1 MIKKKIQFISVLF
14 LFSIFFLTC
23 CSSKPDKMK
32 YSKTADFILKNGIV
46 ITIDKKMKIAE
57 SVAIKDNKI
66 IFCGSNIRALRYNG
80 DKTKIFDMTGKTI
93 IPGLHDAHLHFKSGA
108 ESITKNLSLR
118 FLNMEQI
125 QKKIKEAID
134 SSPPHAVIRAFRFN
148 QVYFK
153 NKKWPTRY
161 DLDKISPDNP
171 VIISRVDGHTL
182 WVNSKVLSMCDIS
195 KNTKDPYGGEI
206 QRFKDGTP
214 TGILKENAEDL
225 VKDIKGPK
233 MVLPGEPQKSP
244 IESAIVYANQLGLTS
259 VTTSGDLN
267 LIKKLNDLR
276 KKGKLYLRFNVWL
289 PIKKTKQYL
298 KKGIKFNDGND
309 FVKVSFLKIYS
320 DGTIGSSTAAMFD
333 PYIHNHKSRG
343 ILIHP
348 INKLNQ
354 FIENAHKNNWQV
366 GIHAIGNRAAYLTL
380 NAIEKAQKKYGIKN
394 LRHRIEHSQF
404 VRDSDLFRYKK
415 LGVIPSMQPTHCTT
429 DLLVVE
435 DRIGKEYA
443 KQGYRWNSFV
453 KTGSILAFGTDWP
466 IEPLDPRR
474 GLYSAIERK
483 NIENGQNKEEWFP
496 EEDISIIEAIKSY
509 TFGSAY
515 ASFNEHR
522 IGSIEK
528 GKLADLTVFDGNL
541 LEIAKSNQRKI
552 LSIQIYMTIVNGKI
566 VYKK

>member
-1 MIKKKIQFISVLF
+1 
-14 LFSIFFLTC
+14 
-23 CSSKPDKMK
+23 
-32 YSKTADFILKNGIV
+32 
-46 ITIDKKMKIAE
+46 
-57 SVAIKDNKI
+57 
-66 IFCGSNIRALRYNG
+66 
-80 DKTKIFDMTGKTI
+80 
-93 IPGLHDAHLHFKSGA
+93 
-108 ESITKNLSLR
+108 
-118 FLNMEQI
+118 
-125 QKKIKEAID
+125 
-134 SSPPHAVIRAFRFN
+134 
-148 QVYFK
+148 
-153 NKKWPTRY
+153 
-161 DLDKISPDNP
+161 
-171 VIISRVDGHTL
+171 
-182 WVNSKVLSMCDIS
+182 
-195 KNTKDPYGGEI
+195 
-206 QRFKDGTP
+206 
-214 TGILKENAEDL
+214 
-225 VKDIKGPK
+225 
-233 MVLPGEPQKSP
+233 
-244 IESAIVYANQLGLTS
+244 
-259 VTTSGDLN
+259 
-267 LIKKLNDLR
+267 
-276 KKGKLYLRFNVWL
+276 
-289 PIKKTKQYL
+289 
-298 KKGIKFNDGND
+298 
-309 FVKVSFLKIYS
+309 
-320 DGTIGSSTAAMFD
+320 
-333 PYIHNHKSRG
+333 
-343 ILIHP
+343 
-348 INKLNQ
+348 
-354 FIENAHKNNWQV
+354 
-366 GIHAIGNRAAYLTL
+366 
-380 NAIEKAQKKYGIKN
+380 
-394 LRHRIEHSQF
+394 

>member
-1 MIKKKIQFISVLF
+1 MIKKTIKLILVLL
-14 LFSIFFLTC
+14 LFPIFFLTN

-32 YSKTADFILKNGIV
+32 YSKTADLILKNGIV
-46 ITIDKKMKIAE
+46 VTIDKKMRIVE
-57 SVAIKDNKI
+57 SVAIENNKI
-66 IFCGSNIRALRYNG
+66 IFYGSNIRALHYKS
-80 DKTKIFDMTGKTI
+80 DKTKILDMTGKTI
-93 IPGLHDAHLHFKSGA
+93 IPGLHDAHLHFESGA

-118 FLNMEQI
+118 FLNLEQI
-125 QKKIKEAID
+125 QKKIKEAVD

-153 NKKWPTRY
+153 NKEWPTKY
-161 DLDKISPDNP
+161 DLDKISPENP

-214 TGILKENAEDL
+214 TGILKENAEDF

-233 MVLPGEPQKSP
+233 MVLSAELQKSP
-244 IESAIVYANQLGLTS
+244 IEAAIAYANQLGLTS

-267 LIKKLNDLR
+267 LIKRLNNLR

-298 KKGIKFNDGND
+298 KKGIKFNNGND

-320 DGTIGSSTAAMFD
+320 DGTIGSSTAAMFE
-333 PYIHNHKSRG
+333 PYIHNPDSRG

-366 GIHAIGNRAAYLTL
+366 GIHAIGNRAVYLTL

-415 LGVIPSMQPTHCTT
+415 LGVISSMQPTHCTT

-435 DRIGKEYA
+435 DRIGKECA

-483 NIENGQNKEEWFP
+483 NIENGQTKEEWFP
-496 EEDISIIEAIKSY
+496 EEDISIIEAIKAY

-515 ASFNEHR
+515 ASFNENR
-522 IGSIEK
+522 LGSIGK

-541 LEIAKSNQRKI
+541 LEIAKSKQRKI
-552 LSIQIYMTIVNGKI
+552 LSILIYMTIVNGKI